1 MQGQCGQTGF
11 DLNMLAG
18 SGLRTRPSRVGSCVN
33 KPLRNA
39 APIVPS
45 RLFVS
50 PACIRLPV
58 MGLTG
63 LRLQESEKLLSHKL
77 TVARII
83 RMRGLNA
90 LTTFANKVCDASC
103 YGVSRYRYTIS
114 HHSMSRQREGRQL
127 S

>member
-63 LRLQESEKLLSHKL
+63 LRLQESEKLLSH
-77 TVARII
+77 T
-83 RMRGLNA
+83 

-103 YGVSRYRYTIS
+103 YEISRYRFTIS
-114 HHSMSRQREGRQL
+114 HHSMSRQHEGRQL